1 MQRRFEEEGIAVTVV
16 GSFDQKSDIIVAQI
30 DPTSILSAVV
40 SLGQSEACDGVF
52 ISCTSLRAAGIV
64 EEAERQLGK
73 PVTSSNHALAWHLL
87 RLAGIDDRLDGFG
100 QLFQT

>member
-1 MQRRFEEEGIAVTVV
+1 
-16 GSFDQKSDIIVAQI
+16 
-30 DPTSILSAVV
+30 
-40 SLGQSEACDGVF
+40 LGQSEACDGVF

-64 EEAERQLGK
+64 EQAERQLGK

-87 RLAGIDDRLDGFG
+87 RLAGIDDGLDGFG